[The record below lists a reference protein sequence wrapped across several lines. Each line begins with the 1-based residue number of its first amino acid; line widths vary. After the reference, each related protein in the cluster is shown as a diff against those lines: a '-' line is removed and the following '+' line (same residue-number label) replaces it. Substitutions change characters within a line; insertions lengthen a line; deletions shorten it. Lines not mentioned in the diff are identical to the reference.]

1 MKKWL
6 GIFFASLG
14 AFCLL
19 IAAFNMA
26 VDPFG
31 VFGDRL
37 LNYYEYNMTQ
47 NPRIAKIA
55 YLDKNYEKYDSY
67 IVGSSK
73 TSSYPVEL
81 LNEYYGGASFYN
93 MLSYGGDMYDNR
105 KTIEYIV
112 ENYNVKNIVLNIGLE
127 EAFQYNYED
136 DKTKGNLHPKVEGK
150 NSIPFYLKYAFLNLQ
165 YSFDK
170 LKAYFDRDYLP
181 SANEVFIPQTG
192 AYNKTVRDS
201 ETLMT
206 EDEHIEAE
214 DGFFLYREER
224 DTLPYID
231 EVIEDLQAIKDL
243 CEKNKIN
250 FMMIASPNFRTEIE
264 DYNADELRYYW
275 KQLADVTPF
284 YDFAGYTPISFE
296 SRYFYDDAHFRND
309 VGAMALAYIFGNGDV
324 YYPEGFGHHTTSDN
338 VKAHA
343 QAVFKNNINNDYRA
357 KYVKNVPILMYHDI
371 SYKENNDMTVS
382 PELFEEH
389 IKALSENGYTALCF
403 DDMYAYVMNNAQLP
417 EKCVMITFDDGY
429 LSNYEYAYPILEKYG
444 MKGAVFAVGVTMGKT
459 TYKDTGK
466 EINPH
471 YTFEQ
476 GREMFER
483 DVLITQ
489 SHTYDLHRVEGLDK
503 EYRDGASKLPGESDK
518 EFAKM
523 FFEDITKS
531 KQEIEAGVGNG
542 VIALSYPQGI
552 HSPVTD
558 AVVAKSGYH
567 ITVTVEDGMAQLV
580 RGVKQSLYGLKRF
593 GMYQTI
599 TADDLINKIQ

>member
-206 EDEHIEAE
+206 EDEHIEAG
-214 DGFFLYREER
+214 DGF
-224 DTLPYID
+224 
-231 EVIEDLQAIKDL
+231 
-243 CEKNKIN
+243 
-250 FMMIASPNFRTEIE
+250 
-264 DYNADELRYYW
+264 
-275 KQLADVTPF
+275 
-284 YDFAGYTPISFE
+284 
-296 SRYFYDDAHFRND
+296 
-309 VGAMALAYIFGNGDV
+309 
-324 YYPEGFGHHTTSDN
+324 
-338 VKAHA
+338 
-343 QAVFKNNINNDYRA
+343 
-357 KYVKNVPILMYHDI
+357 
-371 SYKENNDMTVS
+371 
-382 PELFEEH
+382 
-389 IKALSENGYTALCF
+389 
-403 DDMYAYVMNNAQLP
+403 VM
-417 EKCVMITFDDGY
+417 
-429 LSNYEYAYPILEKYG
+429 
-444 MKGAVFAVGVTMGKT
+444 
-459 TYKDTGK
+459 
-466 EINPH
+466 
-471 YTFEQ
+471 
-476 GREMFER
+476 GRE
-483 DVLITQ
+483 
-489 SHTYDLHRVEGLDK
+489 G
-503 EYRDGASKLPGESDK
+503 GGKL
-518 EFAKM
+518 A
-523 FFEDITKS
+523 
-531 KQEIEAGVGNG
+531 
-542 VIALSYPQGI
+542 
-552 HSPVTD
+552 
-558 AVVAKSGYH
+558 
-567 ITVTVEDGMAQLV
+567 
-580 RGVKQSLYGLKRF
+580 
-593 GMYQTI
+593 
-599 TADDLINKIQ
+599 